1 MSASFVPL
9 VPGAAPTSAPSMS
22 PMRLKPV
29 SLNPPIFE
37 PVTPA
42 KLKPEAPAS
51 SVASAPQ
58 VQHGPP
64 KVTLEKQ
71 GDVVTHIRLECGCGQ
86 ITELKCEY

>member
-9 VPGAAPTSAPSMS
+9 VPGALPTNAPSMS

-29 SLNPPIFE
+29 SLNPPVFE
-37 PVTPA
+37 PMTPA
-42 KLKPEAPAS
+42 KLKQEAPAS
-51 SVASAPQ
+51 SAPAPH

-71 GDVVTHIRLECGCGQ
+71 GETITHIRVECGCGQ
-86 ITELKCEY
+86 VIELKCEY